1 MCPIDLQTTVYY
13 QGHQR
18 TIKAAALNKVRGMRK
33 RSEILN
39 IDF

>member
-1 MCPIDLQTTVYY
+1 MCPIGLQTTLYY

-18 TIKAAALNKVRGMRK
+18 TIKAAALNKVRSMRK
-33 RSEILN
+33 RPELLI